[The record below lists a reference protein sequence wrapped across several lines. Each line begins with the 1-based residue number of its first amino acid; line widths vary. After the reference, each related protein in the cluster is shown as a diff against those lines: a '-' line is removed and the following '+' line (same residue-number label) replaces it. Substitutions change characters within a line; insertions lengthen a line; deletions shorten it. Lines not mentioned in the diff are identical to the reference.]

1 MSRKPLQF
9 LSPEQD
15 GGCSG
20 LYFHLP
26 HEQDFKYISKRF
38 CNWLMYWDTTSYGR
52 KAGKDNGK
60 ATYEQVK
67 IYVLEQTG
75 LKVSSRYIAQ
85 VKRKCGLEGWKEFQF
100 A

>member
-15 GGCSG
+15 GSCSG
-20 LYFHLP
+20 LYFKLP

-85 VKRKCGLEGWKEFQF
+85 AKRKCGLEGWKEFQF

>member
-1 MSRKPLQF
+1 
-9 LSPEQD
+9 
-15 GGCSG
+15 
-20 LYFHLP
+20 
-26 HEQDFKYISKRF
+26 
-38 CNWLMYWDTTSYGR
+38 MYWDTTSYGR